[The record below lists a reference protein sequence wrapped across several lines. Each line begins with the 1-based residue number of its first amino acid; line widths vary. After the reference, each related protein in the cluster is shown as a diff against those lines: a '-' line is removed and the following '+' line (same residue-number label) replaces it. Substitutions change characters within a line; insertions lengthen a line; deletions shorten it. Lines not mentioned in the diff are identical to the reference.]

1 MMPLTS
7 LPGLK
12 ETIINHNLVATKK
25 LGQNFLLNLD
35 ITRRIARVA
44 GDLTQVSVIEI
55 GPGPG
60 GLTRPI
66 AENNPHQLFVIE
78 RDERCLTIMAELQGV
93 IGESFQIIH
102 ADALT
107 IKPQTLTSAPLKII
121 ANLPY
126 NIGTV
131 LLTNWLQDLNN
142 IVSLTLM
149 FQKEVALRLI
159 AKPRTKDYGRLSV
172 ITQFLT
178 KAEKV
183 FDLPPGAFS
192 PPPKVSSSVVH
203 LTPKILTETEK
214 GLVPYIE
221 KITQAAFGQRR
232 KMLRSSLSP
241 LLSADELVQLGIAPT
256 ARAEELPISDFVKI
270 AEHLRSLAPKLT

>member
-25 LGQNFLLNLD
+25 LGQNFLLNLV

-60 GLTRPI
+60 GLTRAI

>member
-60 GLTRPI
+60 GLTRAI